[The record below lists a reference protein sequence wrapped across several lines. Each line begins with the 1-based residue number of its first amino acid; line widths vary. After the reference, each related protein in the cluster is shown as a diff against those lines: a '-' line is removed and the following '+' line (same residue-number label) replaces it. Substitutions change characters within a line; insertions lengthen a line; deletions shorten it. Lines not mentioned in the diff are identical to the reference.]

1 MLKKPGMVRIFLISY
16 YRSRSEAS
24 EGYVFTGICLSNS
37 GGGWSEVT
45 HLPSPC
51 SGQKSSTYPPPGRV
65 KGQAPLPRTGQ
76 RSSTTT
82 STVSGPAVRIL
93 LECNLLHIFHGHLT
107 KIIAIACLF
116 LFTKFSFS
124 AEVSLVGQYYG
135 LLHFLYFL

>member
-1 MLKKPGMVRIFLISY
+1 MVRIFLISY

-37 GGGWSEVT
+37 GGEVVRGHPPPLSLLRSKVK
-45 HLPSPC
+45 HL
-51 SGQKSSTYPPPGRV
+51 PPPGRV

-116 LFTKFSFS
+116 LLTKFSFS

>member
-1 MLKKPGMVRIFLISY
+1 MVRIFLISY

-37 GGGWSEVT
+37 GGGGGQRSPT
-45 HLPSPC
+45 SPLPA
-51 SGQKSSTYPPPGRV
+51 QVKSQAPTPPGRV